1 MLNAFGYV
9 HHSFHSLS
17 LADLSKQWLQNA
29 STCPICREGV
39 EEEQVQPFGSPQVV
53 LVDPPEVSFG
63 GPSSRN
69 NRSRRGSTRDASG
82 SSSSSSNTASGLAAR
97 WTRAQRQPN
106 QHPIDWA
113 TRIID
118 TIPGFGSIPTG
129 TVDLPPEHFGT
140 ARRRTE
146 APLRHEDWLFDDFA
160 PPAPALGPVSVYD
173 EDPDILF
180 SHVAPERS
188 TRRSPANVRLIEP
201 MRMAPSP
208 QPVIERVAI
217 PPPLLPMEQEE
228 NHNSGLASWVAA
240 NSQPHQVPHL
250 MPPPPPPPRH
260 PHPPHPHLHNGAP
273 LSHLPNAHNLSMV
286 GSSLLAAATAACP
299 RLSRDGQNQ
308 HRRYDP
314 PQYPPPAT
322 SHHAQSGSSSR
333 WGRLPNFLGSGSR
346 NGGSSG
352 HGRPSPTSSQRFG
365 SSLHVR
371 RQSSP
376 APISRSVN
384 LDLSD
389 S

>member
-1 MLNAFGYV
+1 M
-9 HHSFHSLS
+9 
-17 LADLSKQWLQNA
+17 
-29 STCPICREGV
+29 
-39 EEEQVQPFGSPQVV
+39 QPFGSPQVV
-53 LVDPPEVSFG
+53 LVEPSEVSFG
-63 GPSSRN
+63 GPSLRN
-69 NRSRRGSTRDASG
+69 NRSRRGSMRDASG
-82 SSSSSSNTASGLAAR
+82 SSSSSSNTASGPAAQ
-97 WTRAQRQPN
+97 WTRAQRPPN
-106 QHPIDWA
+106 HLPIDWA

-118 TIPGFGSIPTG
+118 TIPDFESIRTG
-129 TVDLPPEHFGT
+129 GAVDSLPEHFGS
-140 ARRRTE
+140 ARRRAE
-146 APLRHEDWLFDDFA
+146 APPRHEDWLFDDFA
-160 PPAPALGPVSVYD
+160 PPAPSLGPVSVYD

-180 SHVAPERS
+180 RHIVPERG
-188 TRRSPANVRLIEP
+188 TRRSSANMRVVEP

-217 PPPLLPMEQEE
+217 PPPLPPMEQEE
-228 NHNSGLASWVAA
+228 SHNSGLASWVAA
-240 NSQPHQVPHL
+240 NSQPHQVPQF

-260 PHPPHPHLHNGAP
+260 PHPPHPHLHHGPP
-273 LSHLPNAHNLSMV
+273 LPHLPNAHNLSVV
-286 GSSLLAAATAACP
+286 GGSLLAAATAACP

-322 SHHAQSGSSSR
+322 SHHGQSGSSSR
-333 WGRLPNFLGSGSR
+333 WGRLPTFGLGSGSR
-346 NGGSSG
+346 NGGGSG
-352 HGRPSPTSSQRFG
+352 HARPSSSNSQRLG